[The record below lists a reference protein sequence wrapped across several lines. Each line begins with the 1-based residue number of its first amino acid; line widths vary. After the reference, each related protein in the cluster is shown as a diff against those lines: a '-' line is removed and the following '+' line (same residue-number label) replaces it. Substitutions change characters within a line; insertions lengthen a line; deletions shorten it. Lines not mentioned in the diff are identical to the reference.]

1 MKKKGLIITID
12 GPSGVGKG
20 TVGRIISKKLGYLY
34 LDTGAMYRAS
44 ALATQREGIKL
55 DDEEELKKMLSKISI
70 SFREDSNGE
79 TRVLLNGE
87 DVTDEI
93 RTLLISHLSSNISK
107 KGVVRRALQRMQR
120 EIGEKGGVVA
130 EGRDT
135 GTYVFPDADFK
146 FYLDADLGERA
157 RRRWLQLRDMGI
169 HTGLELVEREIE
181 ERDRQDKERDDSP
194 LHPAQDA
201 YIINTT
207 NLGVDETVD
216 RILKIIP
223 NNALRG

>member
-1 MKKKGLIITID
+1 MKKGLIITID

-44 ALATQREGIKL
+44 ALAARREGIKL

-79 TRVLLNGE
+79 TRVLLDGE

-93 RTLLISHLSSNISK
+93 RTPLISRLSSSISK
-107 KGVVRRALQRMQR
+107 KGFVRRALQRIQR

-130 EGRDT
+130 EGRDM

-169 HTGLELVEREIE
+169 HTRLESVEREIE

-216 RILKIIP
+216 RILKIIKE
-223 NNALRG
+223 AM

>member
-1 MKKKGLIITID
+1 M
-12 GPSGVGKG
+12 
-20 TVGRIISKKLGYLY
+20 
-34 LDTGAMYRAS
+34 
-44 ALATQREGIKL
+44 
-55 DDEEELKKMLSKISI
+55 
-70 SFREDSNGE
+70 
-79 TRVLLNGE
+79 
-87 DVTDEI
+87 
-93 RTLLISHLSSNISK
+93 
-107 KGVVRRALQRMQR
+107 
-120 EIGEKGGVVA
+120 
-130 EGRDT
+130 

-169 HTGLELVEREIE
+169 HTRLESVEREIE

-216 RILKIIP
+216 RILKIIKE
-223 NNALRG
+223 AM